1 MAGLTRRELLL
12 RLAYAAPT
20 LTFGPVL
27 LSACG
32 GGDSEQTPDSGAKA
46 PDRGSAKA
54 KLDVLVG
61 FGTGNAPDQIPT
73 QEQLAKAFAADSGSE
88 ISFRRIPDG
97 DEAQRQLGILIAAGT
112 PPDIIL
118 PTGVFGI
125 SLYVDQKV
133 WLDLAPLLS
142 AAKVNLN
149 MFDDAAIAAAKVPN
163 YFGPNS
169 KAVVGLP
176 AAIFTHTIAYN
187 KDLFK
192 AAGISEPPHRWNAPG
207 WDYNALLEMTK
218 ALTLDAKGRNA
229 ADPSFNPRE
238 IKQYGLGHW
247 DTGLMA
253 LGYGAQKYDPKTRR
267 LLLDSPENIAGTQ
280 FGADLTNRHHVLVN
294 DQLAAGVASG
304 ADDPQLAAWKSGKI
318 AIIDMCGC
326 DLQSYGADNDF
337 AWDVAAWPAGPKRLV
352 STLNLD
358 VGAVVAAS
366 KNQQAA
372 FDALRYLLVDP
383 DNATKLATDGYGAMS
398 PLRGKQNGFIDQLK
412 DDFPNVD
419 LKLFLDALPFS
430 INQEGWFPAFTEV
443 GDIGGQYL
451 DPIALGE
458 STAAEQLPLYQQAAQ
473 KLVDRWFKENEL
485 PS

>member
-1 MAGLTRRELLL
+1 VAGLTRRELLR
-12 RLAYAAPT
+12 RLAYAAPAV
-20 LTFGPVL
+20 TFGPAL
-27 LSACG
+27 LAGCG
-32 GGDSEQTPDSGAKA
+32 NDNPSSDPSDKA
-46 PDRGSAKA
+46 M
-54 KLDVLVG
+54 LDVLVG

-73 QEQLAKAFAADSGSE
+73 QEELAKAFAAGGGSE

-97 DEAQRQLGILIAAGT
+97 DEAQRQLGVLIAAGT

-125 SLYVDQKV
+125 SLYLDEKV
-133 WLDLAPLLS
+133 WLDLAPMLK
-142 AAKVNLN
+142 AAKVNLD
-149 MFDDAAIAAAKVPN
+149 MFSDAAIASAKVPN
-163 YFGPNS
+163 YFGANS
-169 KAVVGLP
+169 DVVVGLP
-176 AAIFTHTIAYN
+176 AAVFTHTIAYN
-187 KDLFK
+187 KDLFA
-192 AAGISEPPHRWNAPG
+192 AAGVEEPPHKWNASG

-218 ALTLDAKGRNA
+218 KLTLDGKGRNA
-229 ADPSFNPRE
+229 ADPAFTPDD
-238 IKQYGLGHW
+238 IVQYGLGHW

-253 LGYGAQKYDPKTRR
+253 LGYGAQKYDPKSRR
-267 LLLDSPENIAGTQ
+267 LLLDSADNIAGTQ

-337 AWDVAAWPAGPKRLV
+337 AWDVAAWPKGPKKLV

-366 KNQQAA
+366 KQPEQA
-372 FDALRYLLVDP
+372 FEALRYLLLDP
-383 DNATKLATDGYGAMS
+383 ANAGKLATDGYGAMS
-398 PLRGKQNGFIDQLK
+398 PLTDEQDKFVDQLK
-412 DDFPNVD
+412 ADFPDID
-419 LKLFLDALPFS
+419 LQLFLDALPFS
-430 INQEGWFPAFTEV
+430 VNQEGWFPAFTEV
-443 GDIGGQYL
+443 GDIGGEFL

-458 STAAEQLPLYQQAAQ
+458 ATAAEQLPKYQQAAQ
-473 KLVDRWFKENEL
+473 KLVDRWFEENEL